1 MGCAHG
7 RGQLPSPRDFHF
19 PTKVTAHASS
29 GAPCPE
35 PQPFLLHLRSPPVT
49 KLSVPPSPTIS
60 EVTDG
65 SKRSVWDFNLNTHS
79 GTSWTAHSP
88 RCGNRVTHHRD
99 LGCVPFQP
107 STCCQSLLNVSPWVP
122 SFSGYCHCLSSQTRP
137 SIRLRHGQMLI
148 LISVYFN
155 V

>member
-1 MGCAHG
+1 M
-7 RGQLPSPRDFHF
+7 RTPRRAAFPCDFHF
-19 PTKVTAHASS
+19 PMKVTAHALS

-35 PQPFLLHLRSPPVT
+35 PSPFPPCPGSPPVT
-49 KLSVPPSPTIS
+49 KHSVHPSPTVS
-60 EVTDG
+60 EVTDC

-79 GTSWTAHSP
+79 GTFWTAHIP
-88 RCGNRVTHHRD
+88 GCVNRVTHHRD
-99 LGCVPFQP
+99 RECVPFQP

-137 SIRLRHGQMLI
+137 QLGSGMGKCFI
-148 LISVYFN
+148 LICVYFN